1 MLNHPTATSPGLY
14 LFHYLYLTDPS
25 KLLPALLEKCA
36 MCCHLLQLWNLH
48 HQNHLLKQ
56 LYQSSGLLPVTALDS
71 ELVQD
76 LGMPTPANSA
86 RTEQSI
92 KK

>member
-1 MLNHPTATSPGLY
+1 
-14 LFHYLYLTDPS
+14 
-25 KLLPALLEKCA
+25 
-36 MCCHLLQLWNLH
+36 
-48 HQNHLLKQ
+48 
-56 LYQSSGLLPVTALDS
+56 VTALDS

-92 KK
+92 KKWNLYYKTKYFKMKPQILHHFLLITGKMPVNQGIYSI